1 MSSEGKAH
9 GGLVE
14 STLESVATWLRLAA
28 ASVKSATLA
37 RDLGHPLV
45 AVELH
50 SAAAERYEEAARN
63 AERVAE
69 ACRIEAEYHR
79 SMASI
84 RPSQMEERT

>member
-1 MSSEGKAH
+1 MSAEGKSH
-9 GGLVE
+9 GGLLE
-14 STLESVATWLRLAA
+14 NTLESVATWLRLAA

-63 AERVAE
+63 AERVAQ
-69 ACRIEAEYHR
+69 ACRIQAEYHR
-79 SMASI
+79 SMAAI
-84 RPSQMEERT
+84 GRGERETQT